1 VVYGKFRGK
10 TWVGNGCSIE
20 PDDVLIHL
28 FNTLPPVY

>member
-1 VVYGKFRGK
+1 MVYGKFRGK